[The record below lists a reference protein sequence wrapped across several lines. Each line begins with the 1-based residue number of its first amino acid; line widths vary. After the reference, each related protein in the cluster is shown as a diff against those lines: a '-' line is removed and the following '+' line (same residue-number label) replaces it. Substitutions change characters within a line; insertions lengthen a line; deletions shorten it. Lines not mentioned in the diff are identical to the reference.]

1 MSFSCLINMQ
11 WFCYTCTLCLCSIS
25 WGWGGVVGWVHMSL
39 VWISNIVVSC
49 FEEWAMSLLLFNPSS
64 CHLSPFHL
72 VLCGCFT
79 SMSFVGNFTLLTGPH
94 KHLSRCKIINSM
106 QLVEIEDRLSN
117 LMMFKNILLLLL
129 QRMMES
135 CKVVLAY
142 ECVNE
147 ILWCIHSNET
157 SHL

>member
-1 MSFSCLINMQ
+1 
-11 WFCYTCTLCLCSIS
+11 
-25 WGWGGVVGWVHMSL
+25 
-39 VWISNIVVSC
+39 
-49 FEEWAMSLLLFNPSS
+49 MSLLLFNPSS
-64 CHLSPFHL
+64 CRLLPFHL

-79 SMSFVGNFTLLTGPH
+79 PMSLVGNFTLIGPH
-94 KHLSRCKIINSM
+94 KYLSRCKLINSM
-106 QLVEIEDRLSN
+106 QLVEREDRLSN
-117 LMMFKNILLLLL
+117 LMVLKNILLLLL

-135 CKVVLAY
+135 CSVVLAY

>member
-1 MSFSCLINMQ
+1 MAGVLFFFNKYAVILVLHLHPMSLQ
-11 WFCYTCTLCLCSIS
+11 HLV
-25 WGWGGVVGWVHMSL
+25 GVGTYMSL

-49 FEEWAMSLLLFNPSS
+49 FEEWVMSLLLFNPSS
-64 CHLSPFHL
+64 CCLSPFHL

-79 SMSFVGNFTLLTGPH
+79 PMSLVGNFTLTGPH
-94 KHLSRCKIINSM
+94 KHLSRCKLINSM
-106 QLVEIEDRLSN
+106 QLVERVDCLSN
-117 LMMFKNILLLLL
+117 LMMLKNILLLLV

-147 ILWCIHSNET
+147 ILWCIHWNET

>member
-1 MSFSCLINMQ
+1 
-11 WFCYTCTLCLCSIS
+11 
-25 WGWGGVVGWVHMSL
+25 
-39 VWISNIVVSC
+39 
-49 FEEWAMSLLLFNPSS
+49 MSLLLFNPSS

-72 VLCGCFT
+72 VSCGCFT

>member
-1 MSFSCLINMQ
+1 MAGVLFFFNKYAVILVLHLHPMSLQ
-11 WFCYTCTLCLCSIS
+11 HLV
-25 WGWGGVVGWVHMSL
+25 GVGTYMSL

-49 FEEWAMSLLLFNPSS
+49 FEEWVMSLLLFNPSS
-64 CHLSPFHL
+64 CRLSPFLL

-79 SMSFVGNFTLLTGPH
+79 PMSLVGNFTLTGPH
-94 KHLSRCKIINSM
+94 KHLSRCKLINSM
-106 QLVEIEDRLSN
+106 QLVERGDCLSN
-117 LMMFKNILLLLL
+117 LMMLKNILLLLV

-147 ILWCIHSNET
+147 ILWCIHLNET

>member
-1 MSFSCLINMQ
+1 
-11 WFCYTCTLCLCSIS
+11 
-25 WGWGGVVGWVHMSL
+25 
-39 VWISNIVVSC
+39 
-49 FEEWAMSLLLFNPSS
+49 
-64 CHLSPFHL
+64 
-72 VLCGCFT
+72 
-79 SMSFVGNFTLLTGPH
+79 
-94 KHLSRCKIINSM
+94 M

-117 LMMFKNILLLLL
+117 LMMFKNILLLLR